1 MSEERTCP
9 NCGATLPENAPPGQ
23 CPACLLQVGL
33 TFAEGALGETFDK
46 SDPSSLNPQTPTIL
60 RYFGDY
66 QLLEVIAQGGMGVV
80 YKARQVTINR
90 IVAVKMIR
98 AGVLASEA
106 DILRFRVE
114 AEAAGQLRH
123 PNIVSIHEVGEH
135 QGQHYFSMDLIE
147 GKNLAELVREHPWP
161 AERAANCLKTIAEAI
176 HYSHQRGILHRD
188 LKPSNV
194 IVDAFGEPHI
204 TDFGLAK
211 RLEEDSTLTQS
222 GTVLGT
228 PSYMAPEQTL
238 GKSGTASS
246 ATDVYSLGAILYELL
261 TGRPPFQG
269 ETTLDTLK
277 LVREAEPVSPRLLNP
292 KVPRDLE
299 TICLKCLEKEPK
311 RRYAS
316 AHDLA
321 EDLQHWSADE
331 PISARPTSPAEKA
344 WRWCRRKPAIASLA
358 AAVIGLLLAMA
369 IGSSVAAF
377 RISSARQGEE
387 RQRRR
392 AEERE
397 FATRQQLYDVD
408 MNLAQL
414 ALNADDRRRALA
426 LLERHQ
432 PKPGQVDLRNW
443 EWRYFRELCRSDEA
457 FTLGY
462 HSNTVT
468 AVTISPDG
476 RFVVSASHDHTI
488 QLWNLANRS
497 RFAVLDF
504 GSSVVSAAYSPSG
517 EYLAAGGVG
526 ALKLWR
532 TKTLEELETMRT
544 GQTIRSIAFSPDGTR
559 IACYSG
565 NAILIWDLATMQKIA
580 AFPVELSGG
589 LLGAVVYAPDG
600 SSVAVGGRSGRI
612 RLLDSSTGVERKT
625 FRGHTNSITALAFTS
640 DGKALLSAGWD
651 NVARRWDINSGAQE
665 CVFSGHTTEVT
676 ALSVSSDNQRV
687 VTGGIDQTIRI
698 WSAESGEHLAKL
710 RGHLGGVTAVAL
722 SPDARIIATGGKDET
737 VRIWNAHS
745 KSAPDYKI
753 PPDVQHVAISPD
765 GKTFALNARNGKIWL
780 KEVQKWEPSRELEG
794 LDTEATTLAFS
805 PSRDVLAV
813 GDRVGQVRLWNS
825 TGRRREGFQVL
836 HSAQVR
842 ALFFTKDGTSLCSL
856 DAMGVVKRSK
866 IPTGEQITS
875 VRIPTN
881 YNSIAFSCDS
891 SRIALGIRREVR
903 VYDLS
908 SGELIST
915 LRGHRETIGGL
926 AYAPGD
932 RLLASGSQDETIR
945 VWDTATQKL
954 VTILQGHRS
963 AVWSVT
969 FSPDG
974 ARLASGGGS
983 GLTKIWNTTTW
994 QEVTAFQRET
1004 GRGRVYPV
1012 LYSPDGSIFMNGS
1025 RDGISSDRIDWR
1037 VWRAPSFAEIDT
1049 PTRGTSDGQQL
1060 APSAANAVVN
1070 VWDATAVKK
1079 TEPSPI
1085 VPPRDPNVPE
1095 RFIDLARHYNAR
1107 LNEVWHLRGSPMTVP
1122 MGIQKF
1128 AGVDFDVRGIIQ
1140 VGTHTST
1147 GLPYPKQVTGIRV
1160 GRRCV
1165 KLHFLHSLIYGPSA
1179 TNGLAVGTYIIH
1191 YLDGQ
1196 QREIPIRGGIEVGDW
1211 WTHSKETNTQFTVA
1225 WTGTNEKSA
1234 QYERSIRLFK
1244 TTWKNPRADVEIA
1257 SIDFVA
1263 ARVGT
1268 PDREPPSPFLV
1279 AITAE
1284 P

>member
-1 MSEERTCP
+1 LFQM
-9 NCGATLPENAPPGQ
+9 
-23 CPACLLQVGL
+23 GL
-33 TFAEGALGETFDK
+33 AFADGALGFALEQPLADAAST
-46 SDPSSLNPQTPTIL
+46 LNPQPGTTL

-66 QLLEVIAQGGMGVV
+66 ELLEEIAHGGMGVV
-80 YKARQVTINR
+80 YKARQVTLNR
-90 IVAVKMIR
+90 VVAVKMIR
-98 AGVLASEA
+98 AGMLASEA
-106 DILRFRVE
+106 DIHRFRVE
-114 AEAAGQLRH
+114 AEAAGHLRH
-123 PNIVSIHEVGEH
+123 PNIVAIHEVGEH

-147 GKNLAELVREHPWP
+147 GKNLAELVREHPWS
-161 AERAANCLKTIAEAI
+161 AERAAACVKTIAEAI

-194 IVDAFGEPHI
+194 MVDVFGAPHI

-211 RLEEDSTLTQS
+211 RIEEDSQLTAS

-238 GKSGTASS
+238 GKRAKADAAS
-246 ATDVYSLGAILYELL
+246 DVYSTGAILYELL

-277 LVREAEPVSPRLLNP
+277 LVRETEPVAPRLLNP

-299 TICLKCLEKEPK
+299 TICLKCLEKEPM

-316 AHDLA
+316 AHVLA
-321 EDLQHWSADE
+321 EDLAHWAAGE
-331 PISARPTSPAEKA
+331 PISARPTSSAEKA

-358 AAVIGLLLAMA
+358 AAVVGLLLAMA

-426 LLERHQ
+426 LLERHR

-443 EWRYFRELCRSDEA
+443 EWRYFWELCRSDEA

-476 RFVVSASHDHTI
+476 RFVVSASHDHSI
-488 QLWNLANRS
+488 QVWNLANRS
-497 RFAVLDF
+497 RLAVLDF
-504 GSSVVSAAYSPSG
+504 GSSVVSSAYSPSG
-517 EYLAAGGVG
+517 EFFAAGGVG
-526 ALKLWR
+526 TLKLWR
-532 TKTLEELETMRT
+532 AKTFEEVETLRT

-565 NAILIWDLATMQKIA
+565 NAIHIWNLMTMQKIA

-589 LLGAVVYAPDG
+589 LLGAVVYSPDG

-612 RLLDSSTGVERKT
+612 RVLDSSTGVERKS
-625 FRGHTNSITALAFTS
+625 FPGHTNSITALAFTS

-651 NVARRWDINSGAQE
+651 NVARRWDINSGTQE
-665 CVFSGHTTEVT
+665 FVFAGHTTEVT

-722 SPDARIIATGGKDET
+722 SPDGRIIVTGGKDET

-765 GKTFALNARNGKIWL
+765 GKTFALNARNGKIRL
-780 KEVQKWEPSRELEG
+780 KEVQKWEASRELEG
-794 LDTEATTLAFS
+794 QDTEATALAFS
-805 PSRDVLAV
+805 PSRNVLAV

-825 TGRRREGFQVL
+825 TGRRTEGFQIL
-836 HSAQVR
+836 HSARVR
-842 ALFFTKDGTSLCSL
+842 TLFFTKDGTSLCSL

-866 IPTGEQITS
+866 IPTGEQITL
-875 VRIPTN
+875 VRMPTN
-881 YNSIAFSCDS
+881 YNSIAFSSDA

-945 VWDTATQKL
+945 VWDTATEKL
-954 VTILQGHRS
+954 VTILSGHRS

-1025 RDGISSDRIDWR
+1025 RDGVTSDRIDWR
-1037 VWRAPSFAEIDT
+1037 VWRAPSFTEIEASERAGGIKDQPEARTSALLNRSQVLQRLKRPAEARADLLSARNI
-1049 PTRGTSDGQQL
+1049 PPRTRGT
-1060 APSAANAVVN
+1060 
-1070 VWDATAVKK
+1070 
-1079 TEPSPI
+1079 
-1085 VPPRDPNVPE
+1085 PPNL
-1095 RFIDLARHYNAR
+1095 IDLSAYYNAR
-1107 LNEVWHLRGSPMTVP
+1107 LNETWHIEGSPLSIP
-1122 MGIQKF
+1122 MGIQKL
-1128 AGVDFDVRGIIQ
+1128 AGVDFDVQGLIQ
-1140 VGTHTST
+1140 VGADASN
-1147 GLPYPKQVTGIRV
+1147 GVAYPKQVSGITIA
-1160 GRRCV
+1160 RRCEQ
-1165 KLHFLHSLIYGPSA
+1165 LHFLHSALYAPTA
-1179 TNGLAVGTYIIH
+1179 TNGVRLGAYVVH
-1191 YLDGQ
+1191 YADGQ
-1196 QREIPIRGGIEVGDW
+1196 QREIPIRGGIEVADW

-1225 WTGTNEKSA
+1225 WMGTNEKSVKY
-1234 QYERSIRLFK
+1234 QRFIRLFK
-1244 TTWKNPRADVEIA
+1244 TTWRNPRPDVEIA
-1257 SIDFVA
+1257 SIDFLS
-1263 ARVGT
+1263 ARVA
-1268 PDREPPSPFLV
+1268 PPGRGVPAPFLV